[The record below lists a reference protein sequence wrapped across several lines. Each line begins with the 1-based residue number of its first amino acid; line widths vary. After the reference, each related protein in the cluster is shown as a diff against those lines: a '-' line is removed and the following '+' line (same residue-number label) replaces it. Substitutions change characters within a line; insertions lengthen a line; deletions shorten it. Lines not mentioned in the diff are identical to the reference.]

1 MSHKII
7 AFSSYKKIKKQNHY
21 GKFSIKRKV
30 TFNFEDN
37 SIEVMTLDTLRRTRE
52 ENDPAGNPVRGIYHY
67 MVIQR
72 ILDIC
77 EKYKL
82 NHEIEEILLHKT
94 KQKSTGCC
102 DRPPP

>member
-1 MSHKII
+1 
-7 AFSSYKKIKKQNHY
+7 
-21 GKFSIKRKV
+21 
-30 TFNFEDN
+30 
-37 SIEVMTLDTLRRTRE
+37 MTLDTLRRTRE

-102 DRPPP
+102 DRPRTLKLFTVLVRQKLIHSGGFTHNPD